1 MNICTVFIVIIELQS
16 YLSLINTFMRYQS
29 FFSYINKSKFFIEVK
44 KNKNKT
50 KTKIKIKIYF
60 KINMVVIESLNS
72 IFEYS
77 VMTNVHFLFVNVL

>member
-50 KTKIKIKIYF
+50 KIKIKIYF